1 LDTGIWTRFP
11 WAVSFPDD
19 IATYRSRSRR
29 NAKKELEWQHM
40 MAVVRQEMK
49 EIQEKLCAEFEV
61 ALTNHPPA
69 IDQDATHGLISP
81 ERV

>member
-1 LDTGIWTRFP
+1 
-11 WAVSFPDD
+11 
-19 IATYRSRSRR
+19 
-29 NAKKELEWQHM
+29 M

-69 IDQDATHGLISP
+69 IDKDATHGLISP